1 MANKKDKEEYPYPH
15 GDFERLLPA
24 FSGVRDV
31 VPSNYKEHGFRGVIP
46 GLKPKKNETREEF
59 LRRVKAYRNKRI
71 KTEEK
76 DKKSKKR
83 RDKFLE
89 ENPSAVKD
97 ARGVR
102 FKEGGVKGKS
112 KSKKPKVR
120 GAGIAQRGVR
130 PARMY

>member
-1 MANKKDKEEYPYPH
+1 MAKSKEDEEEYSYPH

-59 LRRVKAYRNKRI
+59 LKRVKAYRNKRI
-71 KTEEK
+71 RAEK
-76 DKKSKKR
+76 KADSSRKR

-89 ENPSAVKD
+89 ENPSAFKD

-102 FKEGGVKGKS
+102 FKKGGIKG

-120 GAGIAQRGVR
+120 GAGIARKGVR
-130 PARMY
+130 PAKMY

>member
-15 GDFERLLPA
+15 GNFEEMLPL
-24 FSGVRDV
+24 FSAVRDV
-31 VPSNYKEHGFRGVIP
+31 VPSNYEEHGLRGVIP
-46 GLKPKKNETREEF
+46 GLKPKKNETREQF

-89 ENPSAVKD
+89 ENPSAFKD

-102 FKEGGVKGKS
+102 FKKGGIKS
-112 KSKKPKVR
+112 KSKKQKVR

-130 PARMY
+130 PARMF

>member
-1 MANKKDKEEYPYPH
+1 MAKSKEDEEEDSYPH

-24 FSGVRDV
+24 FSALRDV

-46 GLKPKKNETREEF
+46 GLKPKKNETKEQF

-71 KTEEK
+71 KAEEEA
-76 DKKSKKR
+76 DSSRER
-83 RDKFLE
+83 RNEFLK
-89 ENPSAVKD
+89 ENPSLSLRDVQ
-97 ARGVR
+97 GVR
-102 FKEGGVKGKS
+102 FKKGGIKG

-130 PARMY
+130 PAKMY

>member
-1 MANKKDKEEYPYPH
+1 MAKSKEDEEEYPYPH

-24 FSGVRDV
+24 FSAFRDV
-31 VPSNYKEHGFRGVIP
+31 VPSNYKEHGLRGVIP
-46 GLKPKKNETREEF
+46 GLKPKKNETREQF
-59 LRRVKAYRNKRI
+59 LKRVKAYRNKRI
-71 KTEEK
+71 KAEEEA
-76 DKKSKKR
+76 DSSRER

-89 ENPSAVKD
+89 ETPSAFKD

-102 FKEGGVKGKS
+102 FKKGGIKG

-130 PARMY
+130 PAKMY

>member
-1 MANKKDKEEYPYPH
+1 MAKSKEDEEEYSYPH
-15 GDFERLLPA
+15 GDFEEMLPL
-24 FSGVRDV
+24 FSAVRDV
-31 VPSNYKEHGFRGVIP
+31 VPSNYEEQGLRGVIP

-59 LRRVKAYRNKRI
+59 LKRVKAYRNKRI
-71 KTEEK
+71 RAEK
-76 DKKSKKR
+76 KADSSRKR

-89 ENPSAVKD
+89 ENPSAFKD

-102 FKEGGVKGKS
+102 FKKGGIKG

-130 PARMY
+130 PAKMY